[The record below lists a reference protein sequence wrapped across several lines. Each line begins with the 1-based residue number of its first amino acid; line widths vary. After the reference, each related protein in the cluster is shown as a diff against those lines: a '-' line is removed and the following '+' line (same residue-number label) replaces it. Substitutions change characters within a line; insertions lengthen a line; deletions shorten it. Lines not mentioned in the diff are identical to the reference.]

1 MPNIVL
7 NLQRNLLEYFNAVG
21 LDTMFEIFASM
32 LHERRII
39 VTSSKLHRLSAC
51 VQAANSIMYPMFWQ
65 HIFIPILPRQL
76 IPYLQAPMP
85 FLIGV
90 PAPMMSHVRMEELG
104 EVVILDAD
112 ANRVVSPFQDLL
124 GLPDDVVANFRRA
137 QKAQGRD
144 LAGDAVARLF
154 LRATVHLIGGYRSAL
169 KMRPGEKITFDD
181 DAFLNTRSST
191 VRPFLETILQLQIF
205 RQFIEDRLQ
214 MLNDGKV
221 GSDEFEKEILIFAE
235 KLSKSNSARVKAAA
249 LGSSVKRESGA
260 IVKAVKENV
269 KTQGMT
275 AFASQF
281 STDSDSQQNG
291 FFSLISQSCSQASR
305 QIGESQWKVS
315 LQRCQVE
322 DEREPFVV

>member
-1 MPNIVL
+1 MFL

-235 KLSKSNSARVKAAA
+235 KLSKSNSAKVKAAA

-269 KTQGMT
+269 KTQGR
-275 AFASQF
+275 
-281 STDSDSQQNG
+281 ST
-291 FFSLISQSCSQASR
+291 
-305 QIGESQWKVS
+305 
-315 LQRCQVE
+315 
-322 DEREPFVV
+322 